1 MKVVYISKGDV
12 SVYESQV
19 LELLSFLKGEVDEV
33 ILLQG
38 YMSEKEKQT
47 LQEKHSRHTP
57 IKTIWFKSYHS
68 YAIYY
73 NKWIDSA
80 YTALKEV
87 GDLKDVVL
95 HIRGE
100 HTGYLVKRM
109 MQKYNLNIPMLI
121 DVRGVV
127 LEELKYVT
135 SLSKGLKKKILL
147 RIQKW
152 DFNKCYRRLFKK
164 DEMKI
169 KISSVSP
176 LINDYL
182 KKNYPNCNY
191 EMLFHPNIAGRQF
204 EYSAEER
211 SRIRKELG
219 FSDKDIVAICSTAG
233 NAVWQK
239 DYLIVEHLSKM
250 GIKVINLSKNKLGL
264 ENVTTMTVKF
274 TDMPAY
280 LSAAD
285 IAVLWRDDT
294 FMNNSASPSKFSEFA
309 AMGLYVIHNNSVA
322 NAINHISKSGSG
334 ILVNDI
340 NKIKGLPTAEEFA
353 RNRKEWIK
361 CGKEQFGIEML
372 GKSYIET
379 YRKLIKSI

>member
-219 FSDKDIVAICSTAG
+219 FSDKDIVAICQRAIDTLDEYDFDGIITKAMIACTARADELG
-233 NAVWQK
+233 RK
-239 DYLIVEHLSKM
+239 D
-250 GIKVINLSKNKLGL
+250 
-264 ENVTTMTVKF
+264 
-274 TDMPAY
+274 D
-280 LSAAD
+280 
-285 IAVLWRDDT
+285 
-294 FMNNSASPSKFSEFA
+294 
-309 AMGLYVIHNNSVA
+309 
-322 NAINHISKSGSG
+322 
-334 ILVNDI
+334 
-340 NKIKGLPTAEEFA
+340 
-353 RNRKEWIK
+353 
-361 CGKEQFGIEML
+361 
-372 GKSYIET
+372 
-379 YRKLIKSI
+379 